1 MARDGDHPDD
11 LVYDWNLS
19 DLPAGPSLPIGL
31 DDETLRDGL
40 QGPSVTDPPIEMKGR
55 ILRAMDALGI
65 DTADVGLPGAGPKAV
80 ADSTALCRQIVE
92 EKLSIRPNCA
102 ARTMGRDIEPIA
114 RIASST
120 GLPVEAC
127 LFIGSSAIRQYAE
140 DWSIDLL
147 QQRTEES
154 VRFAVREGLPVMYV
168 TEDTCR
174 AHPDTLRRLYRTA
187 IDCGARRLC
196 VTDTVGHATPHGAMQ
211 VVRFVA
217 RIVEESGASVGIDW
231 HGHRDRG
238 LGLANTLAAI
248 AAGATRVHGCALGIG
263 ERAGNTPMDLILVN
277 LKLLGWIDRD
287 LTGLGE
293 YCRLVSEG
301 CRVPIPS
308 NYPVVGPDAFE
319 TGTGVHAAAVIKA
332 LRKNDPWLAD
342 RVYSGVPAS
351 DFGFRQT
358 IRIGPMSGRS
368 NVIFWMEQR
377 GMEPK
382 DDVIDRIYS
391 AAKSSD
397 RLLEEDEIR
406 ELAGPPKTSAA
417 GRPRIS
423 GARRRS

>member
-1 MARDGDHPDD
+1 MARDSDHPAD

-19 DLPAGPSLPIGL
+19 DLPARPSHPIML

-40 QGPSVTDPPIEMKGR
+40 QGPSVTDPSIEAKKG

-92 EKLSIRPNCA
+92 KKLTIRPNCA
-102 ARTMGRDIEPIA
+102 ARTMARDVEPIA

-217 RIVEESGASVGIDW
+217 RIVEESGASVGLDW

-238 LGLANTLAAI
+238 LGLANTLAAL

-263 ERAGNTPMDLILVN
+263 ERAGNAPMDLILVN

-301 CRVPIPS
+301 CRVPIPA
-308 NYPVVGPDAFE
+308 NYPVVGADAFE
-319 TGTGVHAAAVIKA
+319 TGSGGHAAAVIKA
-332 LRKNDPWLAD
+332 LRQNDLWLAD

-351 DFGFRQT
+351 DFGFTQK

-368 NVIFWMEQR
+368 NVVFWLEQQ
-377 GMEPK
+377 GIEPV
-382 DDVIDRIYS
+382 DELVDRIYD
-391 AAKSSD
+391 AAKRSD
-397 RLLEEDEIR
+397 RLLEDREI
-406 ELAGPPKTSAA
+406 LALVGPGLRSAPP
-417 GRPRIS
+417 G
-423 GARRRS
+423 